1 MTDDFMSTF
10 SPRPR
15 SFAERVGGSDA
26 PADALLPLK
35 EEVVG
40 NGPYKPYG
48 FLPTGTIN
56 ETCDVQRWLDGT
68 EMPEGIEFQY
78 RFLMQIGYIGEEQI
92 KLFLPDCIILIE
104 GKNLRDLR
112 KKLARRQ
119 ITFIQQF
126 NTRVWPKHP
135 DAGEPVVDA
144 TSVLVLKFAISAEQ
158 WLSESFQRLADDFCP
173 FLIQRTSD
181 SGH

>member
-26 PADALLPLK
+26 PANALPPSN
-35 EEVVG
+35 EEAVG

-48 FLPTGTIN
+48 YLPTGTIN

-78 RFLMQIGYIGEEQI
+78 RFLMQIGYVGEEQI
-92 KLFLPDCIILIE
+92 KLFLPDCIVVIE

-119 ITFIQQF
+119 VTFIQQF
-126 NTRVWPKHP
+126 SSKVWGQSAA
-135 DAGEPVVDA
+135 AGE
-144 TSVLVLKFAISAEQ
+144 TIINQISVMRPQ
-158 WLSESFQRLADDFCP
+158 
-173 FLIQRTSD
+173 T
-181 SGH
+181 G